1 MTLLQI
7 QQVQKTSGSN
17 VLIPH
22 IDLDIDSGQCVVIQC
37 NHELGGRL
45 IECILGQLPIS
56 EGAIFIQGIEIQAG
70 NIEELRNK
78 IGLQLLSNA
87 AYDRLKVSEY
97 LQFFARMYEVRFDL
111 EQLLARLG
119 LAEKKN
125 SAVSKL
131 TLSEQRRLQIARALV
146 HKPQLLILEDPEQ
159 NVDLETSYIIRN
171 LIPTLTQEGMAILIT
186 TMVLE
191 QAITLTNDV
200 YLYSHA
206 GLKKLD
212 TIQEPINE
220 KGNEPELAS
229 DAPTE
234 ELKKEQ
240 SEVELARTQMQ
251 LTEKKTASAN
261 ESIVQEEG
269 DRTPAFIRPVRLEKI
284 PAKVG
289 DKLILFDPMEIDY
302 IESSEG
308 VSNLHVMQGT
318 YPCSFSLTVLE
329 EKLKAVGFFR
339 CHRSYLV
346 NLQKVREV
354 ITWTRNSY
362 SLILD
367 DTKKSSIPLSKG
379 KYDELKQI
387 LGI

>member
-1 MTLLQI
+1 MTLLKMEH
-7 QQVQKTSGSN
+7 VQKTSGST

-22 IDLDIDSGQCVVIQC
+22 IDLEISSGQCVVIQC
-37 NHELGGRL
+37 NHELGSRL
-45 IECILGQLPIS
+45 IEAITGQISIS
-56 EGAIFIQGIEIQAG
+56 EGSIFIEEKELKSE
-70 NIEELRNK
+70 NSRELRHK
-78 IGLQLLSNA
+78 IGFQLLSDA
-87 AYDRLKVSEY
+87 AYERLKVREY
-97 LQFFARMYEVRFDL
+97 LEFYARIYGVELDL
-111 EQLLARLG
+111 QGLLRRLG
-119 LAEKKN
+119 LTEKQN
-125 SAVSKL
+125 SAIGKM
-131 TLSEQRRLQIARALV
+131 TPSEQRRLVIARALV
-146 HKPQLLILEDPEQ
+146 HNPKLLILEDPEQ

-171 LIPTLTQEGMAILIT
+171 LIPALTQEGKGVLIT

-191 QAITLTNDV
+191 QAVTLTNDV
-200 YLYSHA
+200 YLYSQT

-212 TIQEPINE
+212 TIQDEVNE
-220 KGNEPELAS
+220 KDTEAAPEVLEIEHEIEI
-229 DAPTE
+229 TEQVKE
-234 ELKKEQ
+234 ELEPSPKEAQ
-240 SEVELARTQMQ
+240 TEAAAAREDVEQEVSRS
-251 LTEKKTASAN
+251 SA
-261 ESIVQEEG
+261 
-269 DRTPAFIRPVRLEKI
+269 AFVRPVRLEKI

-289 DKLILFDPMEIDY
+289 DKLILFDPTEIDY

-318 YPCSFSLTVLE
+318 YPCAFSLTVLE
-329 EKLKAVGFFR
+329 DKLKAVGFFR

-367 DTKKSSIPLSKG
+367 DAGKSSIPLSKG